1 MHFNPWV
8 GKVLW
13 RRKWQPTPV
22 FLPEKFHGQ
31 RNLVGYSP
39 WGHKESDTTVL
50 GRMHPQWF
58 NNNALPF
65 SLIRSAYVRVE
76 EGGKCWHRNRGTK
89 DIAHLLPDS
98 AQYLPVGT
106 GNMRAM
112 LLKWTCDLLC
122 KSHSCELDIHLVGYG
137 HNTGRARGRLVPCPL
152 KWRNLGYIPKRER
165 PMPTQ
170 RPSWLIDHWKSQL
183 DSGSSLSSVS
193 RSLLPPPGFLGHL
206 HGRARKG
213 FSVLKESWGWDK
225 LGDEDWRIYT
235 IDTMYKTDN

>member
-65 SLIRSAYVRVE
+65 SLIRSAYVKVE
-76 EGGKCWHRNRGTK
+76 EGGKC
-89 DIAHLLPDS
+89 
-98 AQYLPVGT
+98 
-106 GNMRAM
+106 
-112 LLKWTCDLLC
+112 
-122 KSHSCELDIHLVGYG
+122 
-137 HNTGRARGRLVPCPL
+137 
-152 KWRNLGYIPKRER
+152 
-165 PMPTQ
+165 
-170 RPSWLIDHWKSQL
+170 
-183 DSGSSLSSVS
+183 
-193 RSLLPPPGFLGHL
+193 
-206 HGRARKG
+206 
-213 FSVLKESWGWDK
+213 
-225 LGDEDWRIYT
+225 
-235 IDTMYKTDN
+235 